1 MSNLAMNNQLRIEC
15 YCGYDVFVQRGWTQ
29 QNPGRR
35 FVACPDYDAH
45 ANIRSCNFFRWV
57 DKDMTEWQ
65 KEVILQLMEEKST
78 LQREVEG
85 LKRKL
90 ELANEKVRKANTD
103 KVMMKMVQPQRVWKF
118 GLVINTAFGV
128 IALSWLASYFM

>member
-1 MSNLAMNNQLRIEC
+1 MSISAINYETRMEC
-15 YCGYDVFVQRGWTQ
+15 YCGYDVSVQRELTH

-65 KEVILQLMEEKST
+65 KEVILQLMDERT
-78 LQREVEG
+78 RMQREVDR

-90 ELANEKVRKANTD
+90 ELANKKLRNTTTEM
-103 KVMMKMVQPQRVWKF
+103 VMMKMLYPQRVWRF

-128 IALSWLASYFM
+128 MALSWVASYFM